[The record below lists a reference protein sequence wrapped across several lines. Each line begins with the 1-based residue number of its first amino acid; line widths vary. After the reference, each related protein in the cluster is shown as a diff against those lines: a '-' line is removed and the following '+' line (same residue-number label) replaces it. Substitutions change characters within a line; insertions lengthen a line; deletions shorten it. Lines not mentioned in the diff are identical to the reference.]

1 MPKRR
6 DGMTKLFTDSMAMGF
21 AANQVIAM
29 RLMKMA
35 LGHVDAKHESHLMV
49 TEKMAAA
56 TEAAMAAAASVA
68 TGNPHKAPARA
79 LTAYSKRVKRNLRRL
94 SGG

>member
-1 MPKRR
+1 MPGRR
-6 DGMTKLFTDSMAMGF
+6 KDMAKLFYDSMALGF

-35 LGHVDAKHESHLMV
+35 LGDVDAGRESRLMV

-56 TEAAMAAAASVA
+56 TEAAIVAAQSVA
-68 TGNPHKAPARA
+68 TGKAHKAPGRA
-79 LTAYSKRVKRNLRRL
+79 LSAYSKRVNRNLRRL
-94 SGG
+94 SRG